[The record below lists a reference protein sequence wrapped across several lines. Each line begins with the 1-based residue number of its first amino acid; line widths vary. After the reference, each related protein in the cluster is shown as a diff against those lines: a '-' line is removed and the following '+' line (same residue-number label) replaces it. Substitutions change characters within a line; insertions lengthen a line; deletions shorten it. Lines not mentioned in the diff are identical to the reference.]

1 MNTQSHSLANVYS
14 HIAYPF
20 VIERGKGMS
29 VVDQEGREYLDFYGG
44 HCVCSLGHS
53 PEVLVEAIRAQGEK
67 LLFYSNLA
75 PLQIREDAASELIA
89 FAENDFRS
97 VFFCNSGAE
106 ANENALKIAVKGSER
121 KKIVG
126 FTGGFHGRTLLALT
140 ATHIPSWHE
149 QYRSWIGHAE
159 HITPNDET
167 QLQTIDENTAA
178 VILEPIQSIGGCT
191 VFEPEY
197 LKKVRARC
205 DEVGALLIF
214 DEVQTGIGRTGV
226 PNVSGHCGV
235 QPDLMTLAKGL
246 AGGFPIGAVV
256 FTEKVAQTLQAGDIA
271 ATFGGSPLALAAMRA
286 TLAEISRLG
295 LIQHASSI
303 EKYVRETCDL
313 PQVQRIAGA
322 GCLLGLELDREAKP
336 VQQALFEKG
345 IIVGTNSNK
354 KMVHLLPPLIVQT
367 DDVDRLVTA
376 LREVLS

>member
-1 MNTQSHSLANVYS
+1 MNAHALADVYS

-20 VIERGKGMS
+20 VIDRGQGMK
-29 VVDQEGREYLDFYGG
+29 VIDEENREYLDFYGG
-44 HCVCSLGHS
+44 HCVCSIGHS
-53 PEVLVEAIRAQGEK
+53 PKAIVDAVSAQGEK

-75 PLQIREDAASELIA
+75 PLRIREEAAQDLLA
-89 FAENDFRS
+89 FADNEFTQ

-106 ANENALKIAVKGSER
+106 ANENALKVAVKASQR

-149 QYRSWIGHAE
+149 QYSAWIGHAE
-159 HITPNDET
+159 HLTPNDES
-167 QLQTIDENTAA
+167 QLSAVDTETAA

-191 VFEPEY
+191 VFEQSY
-197 LKKVRARC
+197 LKKLRARC

-214 DEVQTGIGRTGV
+214 DEVQTGIGRTGM
-226 PNVSGHCGV
+226 PFVSGHSGV
-235 QPDLMTLAKGL
+235 QPDMMTLAKGL
-246 AGGFPIGAVV
+246 AGGFPIGAVL
-256 FTEKVAQTLQAGDIA
+256 FTEKVAKTLAAGDIA

-286 TLAEISRLG
+286 TLSEITRLD
-295 LIQHASSI
+295 LSKHALSI
-303 EKYVRETCDL
+303 ERYIRENCTL

-336 VQQALFEKG
+336 VQAALFEKG

-354 KMVHLLPPLIVQT
+354 KMLHLLPPLIVQT
-367 DDVDRLVTA
+367 EDVDRLLTA
-376 LREVLS
+376 LQEILS